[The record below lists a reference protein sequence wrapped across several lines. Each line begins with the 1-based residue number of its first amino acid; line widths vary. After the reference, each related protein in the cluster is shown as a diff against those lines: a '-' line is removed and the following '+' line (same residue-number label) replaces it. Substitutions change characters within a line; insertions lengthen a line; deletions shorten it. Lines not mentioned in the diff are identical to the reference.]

1 MGSGALTTA
10 KAIGSRGDSSLGSGT
25 DDANSFLVASTSSL
39 AAASA
44 ASLAAAAFSSASSAS
59 LFAFAAASLASAP
72 LVLGVGCSVAL
83 AAVGLDFFFL
93 PGLAG
98 FFFLGFFL

>member
-1 MGSGALTTA
+1 MGSRVLITA
-10 KAIGSRGDSSLGSGT
+10 KAIGSRGASSLGSGT

-39 AAASA
+39 AAAS
-44 ASLAAAAFSSASSAS
+44 LAAAAFSSASCAS

-72 LVLGVGCSVAL
+72 LVLGVGCSVAS

>member
-1 MGSGALTTA
+1 MGSGALITA
-10 KAIGSRGDSSLGSGT
+10 KAIGSRGASSLGSGT

-39 AAASA
+39 AAA
-44 ASLAAAAFSSASSAS
+44 AFSSASCAS

-72 LVLGVGCSVAL
+72 LVLGVGCSVAS